1 MRFHTDEHFAGHNQK
16 HTPGRLISRRLL
28 PADRSTDAETVGRVE
43 IAPPPFPLAVAAV
56 SSPVRMPT
64 APNNP
69 SVMIVG
75 GGLAGMAAAV
85 ALESAGVPATL
96 VESRKSLGG
105 RASSFVDPATGVEID
120 NCQHV
125 LLGCCTN
132 LLDFYDRLGVR
143 KLIRF
148 EKTIRFRDDAGKR
161 HGLSATPGVPA
172 PGHLSLSF
180 ATFGILTIKEKI
192 AYSRAM
198 LAMLRL
204 GRRGRAA
211 LADLPFGDWLDRH
224 GQPASLVAK
233 MYDPVLVG
241 ALNEDCRKCSATYA
255 IQVFQDAML
264 AHAKGYVVGV
274 PTCPLSRLYET
285 VPVKDVRLGTRVDS
299 LTVEG
304 SKITG
309 MTLSDGST
317 LTADVIVLATNHHAV
332 QKWVPPEIA
341 ATDSRFAGLDQF
353 QSVPILGVHLEFDRP
368 VLTDPHAAFTSGPLQ
383 WIFRKDD
390 AGKIVAGVIS
400 AARDYVSRPKEQS
413 LAEFEAQI
421 RRTLPAAADAK
432 LVRGTIVVEKRAT
445 FAPLPGVD
453 KYRPTQAPPVG
464 GIADLILA
472 GDYTQTGW
480 PATMEGAVRAGYL
493 AADAVLRAAGK
504 SRASF
509 LVPDLTAQWP
519 ARVLGL

>member
-1 MRFHTDEHFAGHNQK
+1 LK
-16 HTPGRLISRRLL
+16 
-28 PADRSTDAETVGRVE
+28 
-43 IAPPPFPLAVAAV
+43 
-56 SSPVRMPT
+56 
-64 APNNP
+64 PN
-69 SVMIVG
+69 VIIVG

-85 ALESAGVPATL
+85 ALESAGTPVTL
-96 VESRKSLGG
+96 IESRKSLGG
-105 RASSFVDPATGVEID
+105 RASSFVDPATGTEID

-143 KLIRF
+143 SLIRF
-148 EKTIRFRDDAGKR
+148 ERAIRFRDDAGKR

-172 PGHLSLSF
+172 PAHFTVAF
-180 ATFGILTIKEKI
+180 ATFGILTVKEKI

-204 GRRGRAA
+204 GRKGRGQVTEMS
-211 LADLPFGDWLDRH
+211 FGDWLDQH
-224 GQPASLVAK
+224 GQPESLVRK

-264 AHAKGYVVGV
+264 AHARGYVVGV
-274 PTCPLSRLYET
+274 PTCPLSRLYEKL
-285 VPVKDVRLGTRVDS
+285 PVADVRLGTRVES
-299 LTVEG
+299 LTFDGKTVAG
-304 SKITG
+304 VV
-309 MTLSDGST
+309 LSDG
-317 LTADVIVLATNHHAV
+317 TALPADIVVLATNHHAV
-332 QKWVPPEIA
+332 QKWVPVELA
-341 ATDSRFAGLDQF
+341 AADARFAGLDQL

-383 WIFRKDD
+383 WIFRKDTE
-390 AGKIVAGVIS
+390 GKVLAGVIS
-400 AARDYVSRPKEQS
+400 AAREYLSRDKDQS
-413 LAEFEAQI
+413 LAQFEAQI
-421 RRTLPAAADAK
+421 RRTLPEAAEAK

-453 KYRPTQAPPVG
+453 RLRPPQAAPPG
-464 GIADLILA
+464 GITNLILA

-493 AADAVLRAAGK
+493 AADAVLRRAGTTGG
-504 SRASF
+504 RGSF